1 MMSYVEMRR
10 DVRGGGVVCLV
21 AKRVFLFSCRG
32 EGKKEK
38 DGKGGSGYI
47 LTITDRITDI
57 MFLSVNLSAILL
69 V

>member
-21 AKRVFLFSCRG
+21 AKGVFLFSCRG

-38 DGKGGSGYI
+38 DGKGGFRLYI
-47 LTITDRITDI
+47 NYYR
-57 MFLSVNLSAILL
+57 
-69 V
+69 